1 MSFEAKKIEPLP
13 DFKLQVELANGQQGC
28 FDMAPHLALPGLSAL
43 RDPAYF
49 SRVSILYGAATW
61 PDGEDI
67 APESWAAEPK
77 ALASA

>member
-1 MSFEAKKIEPLP
+1 MNFEAKKIEPLP

-49 SRVSILYGAATW
+49 SRVSILYGAATG
-61 PDGEDI
+61 PDGDDI
-67 APESWAAEPK
+67 APETWAADIK